1 VSRLV
6 YDEAQLRR
14 AVRRF
19 SAALAAAFVLILGV
33 TAAGIYVI
41 HRREARLHAE
51 RQALSVGRLIVWH
64 DLMHLLPILDE
75 PPGAISAGSPS
86 DPENSARLDALDTV
100 LLDEIRHFNVFKIKI
115 FGLDSSVRYSN
126 DRSIVGKFDRDNP
139 RLDAALAGE
148 VVSVMKSRHRMDDL
162 KGESHADVD
171 MVETYFPVRRPD
183 GGMIGAFELYM
194 DVTPYRREHRLVA
207 FLSISVVFL
216 TLAVGGVSL
225 AAMVRYLT
233 GVIRSRTE
241 ELRVL
246 EGMLPI
252 CSFCKKVR
260 VEDDRW
266 MQIERY
272 VAERSDSDFT
282 HSLCPE
288 CMEEHYP
295 ETED

>member
-1 VSRLV
+1 MSRLV

-14 AVRRF
+14 AVRGF
-19 SAALAAAFVLILGV
+19 YAALAVAFVLVLVV

-41 HRREARLHAE
+41 HQREARLHAE
-51 RQALSVGRLIVWH
+51 RQALSVGRLIVSH
-64 DLMHLLPILDE
+64 DFTHLSILVE
-75 PPGAISAGSPS
+75 PPEAVSAGSPS
-86 DPENSARLDALDTV
+86 DPQDSARLDALDAV

-115 FGLDSSVRYSN
+115 YGSDGSVRYSN
-126 DRSIVGKFDRDNP
+126 DRSIVGMLDHDNP

-148 VVSVMKSRHRMDDL
+148 VVSVMKSRDSMDDL
-162 KGESHADVD
+162 EGESHADVD
-171 MVETYFPVRRPD
+171 MVETYLPVRGSD
-183 GGMIGAFELYM
+183 GEVIGAFELYL
-194 DVTPYRREHRLVA
+194 DVTPYRREHQMVA
-207 FLSISVVFL
+207 LLSISVVAL
-216 TLAVGGVSL
+216 ALAVGALSV
-225 AAMVRYLT
+225 AAIVRYLT

-252 CSFCKKVR
+252 CAFCKKVR
-260 VEDDRW
+260 GEDDQW
-266 MQIERY
+266 LQIEKY

-282 HSLCPE
+282 HSVCPE